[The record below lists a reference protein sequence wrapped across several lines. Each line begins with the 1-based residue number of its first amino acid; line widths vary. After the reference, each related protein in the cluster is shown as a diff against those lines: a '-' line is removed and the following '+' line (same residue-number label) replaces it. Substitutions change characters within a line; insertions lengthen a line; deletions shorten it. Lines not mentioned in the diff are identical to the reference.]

1 MLLVHGADM
10 SSTANGWL
18 CCSCTTLV
26 RRRFIPCLER
36 HLTHGPPEMRSSIVT
51 LMGNMI
57 RHCDEGIEDSSE
69 ASKSAMRTTN
79 WSLLHQIL
87 IKSEDENARTRVRVI
102 QVRCMLWS
110 RPMLLMQFSSV
121 GQAPAADASDCKFP
135 AVFGHAC

>member
-1 MLLVHGADM
+1 MQLKGVGLQACDPTMMLVRGADI

-26 RRRFIPCLER
+26 RRRFIPCLGR

-57 RHCDEGIEDSSE
+57 RLCDEGIEDSSD
-69 ASKSAMRTTN
+69 ASKTAIRTTN
-79 WSLLHQIL
+79 WSLLQQIL
-87 IKSEDENARTRVRVI
+87 NKNEDENARTRVRVI

-110 RPMLLMQFSSV
+110 RLLKQIL
-121 GQAPAADASDCKFP
+121 
-135 AVFGHAC
+135 